1 MVHDLSAKSD
11 DSKRFASRLAFFY
24 AALFIGFGLHQPF
37 FPIWLKTKGLADAQI
52 GMVLAGGQLIRL
64 FATPVVTY
72 LADKAGVLSYA
83 IVICCC
89 ATAVAFIG
97 VGLADSFTMILI
109 GVVITGLVW
118 SPLVPLV
125 DAYGLAG
132 VAKRTLD
139 YGRIRVWGSV
149 AFMVTNIVGGLLL
162 TLVAPEWIVWMIWA
176 SLIPLVISSVML
188 VHDRRDRSVA
198 PSGPGFFNRRF
209 VLIMIAAALLQAS
222 HAVYY
227 AFASIHWKSL
237 GYSGFTVGVL
247 WAVAVLAE
255 IVMFWV
261 ATRFTR
267 DWRPTTF
274 LLIGGAGGL
283 LRWLLMALD
292 PPLWINGP
300 LQILH
305 AAGFGLVH
313 LGTMSYLAAR
323 LPAHQRASGQ
333 GTVSVAIGGAMALA
347 TLIAGYLYA
356 RIGASAYLA
365 MGALCAAGLV
375 VTLIARAMPVQR
387 PAAPVQP
394 QSDGVGG

>member
-1 MVHDLSAKSD
+1 MVRDLSAKSD

-37 FPIWLKTKGLADAQI
+37 FPVWLKAKGLADGQI
-52 GMVLAGGQLIRL
+52 GIVLAGGQLIRL
-64 FATPVVTY
+64 IATPVVTY
-72 LADKAGVLSYA
+72 LADKAGILSYA

-97 VGLADSFTMILI
+97 VGLADSFAMILI

-139 YGRIRVWGSV
+139 YGRIRVWGSI
-149 AFMVTNIVGGLLL
+149 AFMVTNIVGGLAL

-176 SLIPLVISSVML
+176 SMIPLVVASLML

-198 PSGPGFFNRRF
+198 PSGPGFFNQRF

-227 AFASIHWKSL
+227 GFASIHWKAL
-237 GYSGFTVGVL
+237 GYSGFTVGML
-247 WAVAVLAE
+247 WAIAVLAE
-255 IVMFWV
+255 IAMFWV

-283 LRWLLMALD
+283 LRWVLMALD
-292 PPLWINGP
+292 PPLWINAP
-300 LQILH
+300 LQLLH

-333 GTVSVAIGGAMALA
+333 GTVSVAIGGAMALS

-356 RIGASAYLA
+356 RVGASAYLA
-365 MGALCAAGLV
+365 MGSLCAAGLL
-375 VTLIARAMPVQR
+375 VTAVARAMPVPR
-387 PAAPVQP
+387 PAVPAQP
-394 QSDGVGG
+394 QSEGVGG